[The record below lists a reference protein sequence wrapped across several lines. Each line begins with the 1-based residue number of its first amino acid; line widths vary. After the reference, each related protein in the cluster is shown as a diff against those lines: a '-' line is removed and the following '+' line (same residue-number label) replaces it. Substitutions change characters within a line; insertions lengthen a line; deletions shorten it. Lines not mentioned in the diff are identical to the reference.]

1 MVGGRLLTTIGVI
14 VALTGFT
21 SVAQADDAGGKKKHH
36 AVHGRVT
43 DVASD
48 GSAITVEIRPHQ
60 KKNALAPATPP
71 AAVEKKFKVDKDT
84 KFVFVSGKKGERE
97 FTPATFADVHK
108 GERVVVVFRTGQ
120 SDLADRVAIVKH
132 KKAATQAVQS

>member
-1 MVGGRLLTTIGVI
+1 M
-14 VALTGFT
+14 VALAGFT
-21 SVAQADDAGGKKKHH
+21 SAADADGGGGKKKHH

-43 DVASD
+43 DMSSD
-48 GSAITVEIRPHQ
+48 SSTITVEVRPHQ
-60 KKNALAPATPP
+60 KKNAPAPAIPP

-108 GERVVVVFRTGQ
+108 GERVVVVVRAGQ

-132 KKAATQAVQS
+132 KKAA

>member
-1 MVGGRLLTTIGVI
+1 MVGGRLFTTLSVV
-14 VALTGFT
+14 VALAGFT
-21 SVAQADDAGGKKKHH
+21 SLAQADDGGGKKKHH

-43 DVASD
+43 DVSSD
-48 GSAITVEIRPHQ
+48 GSTITVEVRPHQ
-60 KKNALAPATPP
+60 KKNAPAPATPP

-108 GERVVVVFRTGQ
+108 GERLVVVFRTGQ
-120 SDLADRVAIVKH
+120 TDVADHVAIVKH
-132 KKAATQAVQS
+132 KKTAT

>member
-1 MVGGRLLTTIGVI
+1 MVGFRLLTVLGVMA
-14 VALTGFT
+14 ALAGFT
-21 SVAQADDAGGKKKHH
+21 SLAQAEDGGGKKKHH
-36 AVHGRVT
+36 AAHGKVT

-48 GSAITVEIRPHQ
+48 GSTITVEVRPHQ
-60 KKNALAPATPP
+60 KKNAPAPATPP

-108 GERVVVVFRTGQ
+108 GEHVVVVFRSGQ
-120 SDLADRVAIVKH
+120 SDVADRVAIVKH
-132 KKAATQAVQS
+132 KKAA